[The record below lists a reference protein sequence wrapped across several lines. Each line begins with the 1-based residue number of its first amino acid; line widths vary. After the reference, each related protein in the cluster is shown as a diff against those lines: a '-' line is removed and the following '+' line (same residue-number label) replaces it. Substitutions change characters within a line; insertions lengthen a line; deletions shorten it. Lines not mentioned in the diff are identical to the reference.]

1 MDLDQLSPVAQDYLK
16 VIWSAGEWDE
26 PPITTT
32 GLATRFAT
40 TAANVSATLR
50 RLQAQGLVDY
60 QPYRPATLTPLG
72 RRLAIAMVRRH
83 RLLETFLA
91 HTLGYAWDEVHDEA
105 ERLEHAVTEVFL
117 ARIDELLGH
126 PLVDPHGD
134 PIPGP
139 DGSLDPMVATADLT
153 KVPPGDYVVARVADT
168 DSQLLAGLAGVGLR
182 PGVEV
187 TMTADGRIRLVAGD
201 PVSLGTV
208 QLGAVRVYL
217 SRPD

>member
-1 MDLDQLSPVAQDYLK
+1 
-16 VIWSAGEWDE
+16 
-26 PPITTT
+26 
-32 GLATRFAT
+32 
-40 TAANVSATLR
+40 
-50 RLQAQGLVDY
+50 
-60 QPYRPATLTPLG
+60 
-72 RRLAIAMVRRH
+72 MVRRH

-126 PLVDPHGD
+126 PLMDPHGD

-139 DGSLDPMVATADLT
+139 DGTLDPMAATADLT